1 MMNKLNPLIYLLLI
15 SLVACTGEKHPLLPS
30 ISGKAGEVTLVL
42 NKAEWDTEVGE
53 EFRRIFS
60 TSYQMLPQYEPSF
73 DVIHVTHNS
82 FGNIFKSQ
90 RNIVITKISPRITKS
105 RISVQKDVWAR
116 PQLVINICGK
126 DDEAIL
132 SLLEKYKNKIITLLD
147 EMERKR
153 ILDVYKKNQD
163 KYIVEKIKN
172 EHNLSLVIPKG
183 YKLDV
188 DSTDFVWLSQEE
200 GDIVQS
206 ILIYYYDYTD
216 DSTFTK
222 DYLIAKRDRFLK
234 KYVGGTVP
242 GSYMTTEKE
251 FKPLFSEYSLRGEKY
266 VAEIRGLWKIEKGI
280 AMGGPFVNITALDEK
295 RNRVVTLEGFVFAAG
310 HNKRNLMRQVEAI
323 IYSFDFNY

>member
-1 MMNKLNPLIYLLLI
+1 MMNKLNSLIYLLLI
-15 SLVACTGEKHPLLPS
+15 SLLACTGEKHPLLPS

-60 TSYQMLPQYEPSF
+60 TSYEMLPQYEPYF
-73 DVIHVTHNS
+73 DVIHVTHNYFS
-82 FGNIFKSQ
+82 NVFKSH
-90 RNIVITKISPRITKS
+90 RNIVITEISPRIKKP
-105 RISVQKDVWAR
+105 RISAQKDVWAR
-116 PQLVINICGK
+116 PQIVINIYGK

-132 SLLEKYKNKIITLLD
+132 SLLKKHENKIITLLD

-153 ILDVYKKNQD
+153 LLDVYKRNQD
-163 KYIVEKIKN
+163 KYIVEKIKK
-172 EHNLSLVIPKG
+172 EHNLSIVIPKG
-183 YKLDV
+183 YKLDL
-188 DSTDFVWLSQEE
+188 DSSDFVWLSQEE
-200 GDIVQS
+200 GDIIQS

-234 KYVGGTVP
+234 EYVGGTVP

-310 HNKRNLMRQVEAI
+310 HNKRNFMRQVEAI

>member
-1 MMNKLNPLIYLLLI
+1 MNKLNALIYILTI

-53 EFRRIFS
+53 EFRRILS
-60 TSYQMLPQYEPSF
+60 TSYEMLPQYEPVF
-73 DVIHVTHNS
+73 DIIHVTHNS
-82 FGNIFKSQ
+82 FSNIFKSQ
-90 RNIVITKISPRITKS
+90 RNIVITKISPRIKKP

-116 PQLVINICGK
+116 PQLVINIYGK
-126 DDEAIL
+126 DDDAIL
-132 SLLEKYKNKIITLLD
+132 SLLNKYENKIITLLD

-153 ILDVYKKNQD
+153 MLDVYKRNQD
-163 KYIVEKIKN
+163 KSLVEKIKKN
-172 EHNLSLVIPKG
+172 HNLSLVIPKG
-183 YKLDV
+183 YKLDM
-188 DSTDFVWLSQEE
+188 DSSDFVWLSQEE
-200 GDIVQS
+200 GGIIQS
-206 ILIYYYDYTD
+206 ILAYYYDYTD
-216 DSTFTK
+216 DSTFTR

-266 VAEIRGLWKIEKGI
+266 AAEIRGLWKIEKGI

-295 RNRVVTLEGFVFAAG
+295 RNRVVTVEGFVFAAG
-310 HNKRNLMRQVEAI
+310 HNKRNFMRQVEAI
-323 IYSFDFNY
+323 VYSFDFNY